1 MKITNV
7 FQKFLKSLN
16 NKFPEIFS
24 ERPIDEADYKQFEDT
39 FFNDAS
45 SILTRSDSLF
55 SEDRIIF
62 GGNLSTVWEGLES
75 DDKTMIWKH
84 LQSCCIHSFLHGDIK
99 TKLLQLFEAIKPLI
113 SSSDEFTDEIDSIL
127 GKEETKNKF
136 VEILEYLKQ
145 SRIFTVFTSVFES
158 IDLSGLNVDDIDPTD
173 IESLKSNESLQKIQ
187 KEIGTMLQTKLSKG
201 EFSQAVIVAEIQT
214 LTVKFQEIFGDSLN
228 EMIGA
233 THKGPDGKTA
243 LSNSPEARRARMM
256 ARLKRKAEDK
266 K

>member
-16 NKFPEIFS
+16 TKFPELFT
-24 ERPIDEADYKQFEDT
+24 ERNVDEADYKQFEET
-39 FFNDAS
+39 FFNDAVL
-45 SILTRSDSLF
+45 ILTRNDSLF
-55 SEDRIIF
+55 SEERNIF
-62 GGNLSTVWEGLES
+62 GGNLSNVWESLDS
-75 DDKTMIWKH
+75 DDKKMIWKH
-84 LQSCCIHSFLHGDIK
+84 LQSCSIHCFLHGDIK
-99 TKLLQLFEAIKPLI
+99 TKLIQIFDIVKPLL
-113 SSSDEFTDEIDSIL
+113 SSTDGFNDEIDSIL

-136 VEILEYLKQ
+136 VDILEYLKQ
-145 SRIFTVFTSVFES
+145 SKIFTVFTSVFEH
-158 IDLSGLNVDDIDPTD
+158 IDLSQINVDNIDPTD
-173 IESLKSNESLQKIQ
+173 IEAFKSNESIQKIQ
-187 KEIGTMLQTKLSKG
+187 REIGTMLQTKLSKG